1 MSLLELTAVELAKE
15 IKAGKTTAVE
25 AMKAVL
31 EQIEKTEE
39 KIEQL
44 QSYVKGVRVAL
55 KQEEDNEIIKS
66 IRSKKMST
74 EELVDFLSQIQDG
87 SICLETRV
95 KLQSEPQQTTQENK
109 EEEF

>member
-1 MSLLELTAVELAKE
+1 MNKRIKKYLEE
-15 IKAGKTTAVE
+15 
-25 AMKAVL
+25 
-31 EQIEKTEE
+31 IEKTEE

-74 EELVDFLSQIQDG
+74 EELVDFLSQIQDD

>member
-1 MSLLELTAVELAKE
+1 MNKRIKKYLEE
-15 IKAGKTTAVE
+15 
-25 AMKAVL
+25 
-31 EQIEKTEE
+31 IEKTEE

-74 EELVDFLSQIQDG
+74 EELVDFLSQIQDC
-87 SICLETRV
+87 SICL
-95 KLQSEPQQTTQENK
+95 
-109 EEEF
+109 

>member
-1 MSLLELTAVELAKE
+1 MNKRIKKYLEE
-15 IKAGKTTAVE
+15 
-25 AMKAVL
+25 
-31 EQIEKTEE
+31 IEKTEE

-95 KLQSEPQQTTQENK
+95 KQCSWEAVHRHSPMSHPGRKNS
-109 EEEF
+109 F

>member
-1 MSLLELTAVELAKE
+1 MNKRIKKYLEE
-15 IKAGKTTAVE
+15 
-25 AMKAVL
+25 
-31 EQIEKTEE
+31 IEKTEE

-95 KLQSEPQQTTQENK
+95 KLQTEPQQTTQENK

>member
-1 MSLLELTAVELAKE
+1 MNKRIKKYLEE
-15 IKAGKTTAVE
+15 
-25 AMKAVL
+25 
-31 EQIEKTEE
+31 IEKTEE

-95 KLQSEPQQTTQENK
+95 KLQPETPQENK
-109 EEEF
+109 EEES

>member
-1 MSLLELTAVELAKE
+1 MNKRIKKYLEE
-15 IKAGKTTAVE
+15 
-25 AMKAVL
+25 
-31 EQIEKTEE
+31 IEKTEE

-55 KQEEDNEIIKS
+55 KQEEDNEMIKS

-95 KLQSEPQQTTQENK
+95 KLQPETPQEKK
-109 EEEF
+109 EEES

>member
-1 MSLLELTAVELAKE
+1 MNKRIKKYLEE
-15 IKAGKTTAVE
+15 
-25 AMKAVL
+25 
-31 EQIEKTEE
+31 IEKTEE

-95 KLQSEPQQTTQENK
+95 KLQPETPQEKK
-109 EEEF
+109 EEES